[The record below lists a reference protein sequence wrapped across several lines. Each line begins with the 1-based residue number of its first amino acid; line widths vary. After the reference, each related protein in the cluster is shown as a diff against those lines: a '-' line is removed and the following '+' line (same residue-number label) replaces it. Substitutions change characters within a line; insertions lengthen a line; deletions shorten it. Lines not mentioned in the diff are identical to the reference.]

1 MSGSSLNDKS
11 KEPDTILLKKTVGK
25 TYEQWQSIKEFLE
38 ENYGPTV
45 EEWKFYNQKSGW
57 ILKLFRKK
65 RNLLFFVAQEN
76 YFALS
81 LVFGDRVVA
90 VVEKSDLSG
99 EIINQLKN
107 ARKYAEGRGISF
119 DVKDSK
125 DIDSIKKLLEIKINK

>member
-1 MSGSSLNDKS
+1 MSGSILNDKS

-125 DIDSIKKLLEIKINK
+125 DIDSIKKLLEIKINN